1 MQVLVQSIPLGALP
15 SLAGAAAIGIAALVA
30 AQTATASLVMP
41 LAITTGLTTLLWPTQ
56 DHVRRMLHIAD
67 RSWAAAAV
75 STVQF
80 SVMALSIGVLIF
92 LDVDDGWI
100 PFGALAIANA
110 VSIFVGLILARPSGG
125 IRPAPERLRLRSLT
139 KSGVWLMLGLGIPP
153 VTAFAAASIIFVAA
167 GPEALGFAE
176 AARIAAHPVIVL
188 GTGLGYVMG
197 PRIMRGAIAGD
208 IAVSRHNHR
217 RFNGFLVMAAVGYAL
232 VVGWQWVGNP
242 MAYLVPE
249 AYVIKWLV
257 VVTIAANLFLAAVV
271 LVLQELTAARKART
285 IAIVSMVSAPLQLL
299 AAATAGVTEA
309 FARPL
314 SLIVGTG
321 SRLYGNT
328 RAIEGIY

>member
-1 MQVLVQSIPLGALP
+1 
-15 SLAGAAAIGIAALVA
+15 
-30 AQTATASLVMP
+30 
-41 LAITTGLTTLLWPTQ
+41 
-56 DHVRRMLHIAD
+56 
-67 RSWAAAAV
+67 
-75 STVQF
+75 
-80 SVMALSIGVLIF
+80 
-92 LDVDDGWI
+92 
-100 PFGALAIANA
+100 
-110 VSIFVGLILARPSGG
+110 
-125 IRPAPERLRLRSLT
+125 
-139 KSGVWLMLGLGIPP
+139 
-153 VTAFAAASIIFVAA
+153 
-167 GPEALGFAE
+167 
-176 AARIAAHPVIVL
+176 
-188 GTGLGYVMG
+188 MG

-257 VVTIAANLFLAAVV
+257 VVTITANLFLAAVV

-314 SLIVGTG
+314 SLIVGNG

-328 RAIEGIY
+328 RAIEGIYESGEAVPTETS